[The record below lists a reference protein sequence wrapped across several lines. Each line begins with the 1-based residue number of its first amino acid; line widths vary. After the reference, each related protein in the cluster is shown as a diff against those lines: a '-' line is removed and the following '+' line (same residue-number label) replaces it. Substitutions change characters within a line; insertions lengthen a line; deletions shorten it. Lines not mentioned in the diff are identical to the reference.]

1 MGLYSCRGQSSKTFV
16 HEAVVEYLRR
26 GRPLSVLFAGD
37 WDPTGRSV
45 PRSVVERMERYGN
58 GGLELDFRQIAVTA
72 DDVRSG
78 RFTTHD
84 VNTADA
90 NYRRYREECLREDI
104 DPHLAVEVEA
114 LDPGLLR
121 RRLESAIEALIDD
134 IDGWNALYAA

>member
-1 MGLYSCRGQSSKTFV
+1 MVK
-16 HEAVVEYLRR
+16 
-26 GRPLSVLFAGD
+26 
-37 WDPTGRSV
+37 
-45 PRSVVERMERYGN
+45 RMERYGN

-90 NYRRYREECLREDI
+90 NYRRYREECLREDV

-121 RRLESAIEALIDD
+121 RRLEGAIEALIDD
-134 IDGWNALYAA
+134 IDGWNALYAAQDRDRTVLRAITDAIGETTGTATTQAGDAHNDRP